1 MEVKQGLKLAR
12 IREILKMTNFYV
24 RDRQMSYI
32 LRKSFLTLANKDLK
46 EGTSQQNWKKWQ
58 ASLDYMKSSFAIDN
72 DESIDGRKLQFLE
85 LYKRVESKRLKD
97 MQESE
102 ETATKVER
110 NKLQEKLDLIET
122 DFTKQWKDLVKNHS
136 DEIFLQPALWQKQ
149 IVKPEPELKADELID
164 DSTED
169 LIKSFIQRDDV
180 KISDIVDKNKLED
193 PPVEERESI
202 FDEDYWYKLQRT
214 RKYRINK
221 FY

>member
-1 MEVKQGLKLAR
+1 MQ
-12 IREILKMTNFYV
+12 
-24 RDRQMSYI
+24 
-32 LRKSFLTLANKDLK
+32 
-46 EGTSQQNWKKWQ
+46 
-58 ASLDYMKSSFAIDN
+58 SSFTIEHDKP
-72 DESIDGRKLQFLE
+72 IDGRKLQFLE
-85 LYKRVESKRLKD
+85 LYKRVESGRLKVS
-97 MQESE
+97 QEKAEAE
-102 ETATKVER
+102 ESATKVER

-180 KISDIVDKNKLED
+180 KISDLADKNKLED